1 MTCEIVRD
9 LIPMYIDNTA
19 SDEPSVAVMEHLA
32 KCEECRRY
40 CDACRKAERKAEQLS
55 RDSVKKAVKDAG
67 GDISGIDQK
76 YAILS
81 RKLKL
86 RKIRQTLVAVFLLVG
101 MAVYVTVDIINTVKR
116 KEKGWR

>member
-1 MTCEIVRD
+1 MTCEVIRD

-19 SDEPSVAVMEHLA
+19 SDETEVAVMEHLS

-55 RDSVKKAVKDAG
+55 RASLKKAVKDAG
-67 GDISGIDQK
+67 GDIGGIDQK

-86 RKIRQTLVAVFLLVG
+86 RKIRQTLIAVFLLLG
-101 MAVYVTVDIINTVKR
+101 MAVYVTVDIINTIKR
-116 KEKGWR
+116 KERGWR